1 MAHKFV
7 GNCVP
12 LFVLAVVF
20 DVVGLIV
27 LLVGVFGNLKRDGLF
42 YGDFLIYTGSLI
54 IFASLFLWIMWYSG
68 NVSVSPSV
76 DRGSLDVD
84 LMHWARKVS
93 QKLTLESAE
102 TKKKKKMKKK
112 NGESG
117 VKGVLEGTAPPG
129 VLNTV
134 TRVSWDNSTL
144 SQGQHNKG
152 FEAYPEHMP
161 PEKTLEMSVFQSPDV
176 SSHTA
181 RGGDALGFF

>member
-7 GNCVP
+7 GKCVP

-20 DVVGLIV
+20 DVLGLIV
-27 LLVGVFGNLKRDGLF
+27 LLVGVFGNLNLDGLF

-54 IFASLFLWIMWYSG
+54 IFVSLFWWIMWYTG
-68 NVSVSPSV
+68 NVSVYPSV

-102 TKKKKKMKKK
+102 TKKKKKKMKK

-117 VKGVLEGTAPPG
+117 VKGTAPPG

-134 TRVSWDNSTL
+134 TRISWDNSTL

-161 PEKTLEMSVFQSPDV
+161 SEKTLEMGIFQSPDV

-181 RGGDALGFF
+181 VGGDAFGFV